1 MKRRTL
7 RDFHNELSWNTKI
20 YTLLAISVLLLA
32 RFTSALTTDFAVTI
46 VLGLLVILFV
56 ESFAIISFNH
66 PGAWVYVKW
75 VVILLVLAFVLL
87 GWAKSL

>member
-7 RDFHNELSWNTKI
+7 KDFHNELSWNTKI

-46 VLGLLVILFV
+46 VLGLLIILFV
-56 ESFAIISFNH
+56 ESFAILSFKH
-66 PGAWVYVKW
+66 PGAWAYVKW
-75 VVILLVLAFVLL
+75 IIILFVLAVILL
-87 GWAKSL
+87 GWATIF